1 MTISNI
7 TGSPVSDDDFYDRE
21 WELDVLTRAVQE
33 RNNVLLTAPR
43 RVGKSSLVLA
53 AIAWAR
59 QRSWTCIQVDV
70 QDCDTEASFLE
81 RLVDACRAA
90 GVKPGMLDEL
100 AQAAKRVKRYFAGT
114 GLATP
119 GVTVQVP
126 EEGPEDW
133 REAGRLFQRVL
144 QQEAGG
150 DNWVLIG
157 VDELPIF
164 LAQLLKQPQGTARVD
179 LVLRWLRRLRMQPLK
194 GVSWILCGS
203 VGLDTFVEQHKLVG
217 TINDLQLQ
225 HLGAFPDSIA
235 VEFLMAL
242 GRSSAGRLTLTE
254 ELSRTIVRLVGWS
267 LPYYLQLMFHAV
279 KELAPDLRSA
289 DYPSEADIRAAYEQL
304 LSPHSYSYFAHWDAR
319 LDDQLDAVR
328 SDTARF
334 LLKAICRKDRG
345 IRRDRLRNLL
355 LARSP
360 HADPASIE
368 VELDFALGLLERDG
382 YLMRDKN
389 TWVFRSFLLRDYW
402 RRRFD

>member
-1 MTISNI
+1 MAISNI
-7 TGSPVSDDDFYDRE
+7 TGSPVSDDDFYDRA
-21 WELDVLTRAVQE
+21 WELGVLTRAVQE
-33 RNNVLLTAPR
+33 GNNVLLNAPR
-43 RVGKSSLVLA
+43 RVGKSSLVVA
-53 AIAWAR
+53 AIGWAR
-59 QRSWTCIQVDV
+59 QQSWTCIPVDV
-70 QDCDTEASFLE
+70 QDCDTEGSFLE
-81 RLVDACRAA
+81 RLVDSCRAA
-90 GVKPGMLDEL
+90 DVKPALLDEL
-100 AQAAKRVKRYFAGT
+100 AQTARRLKRYFAGASL
-114 GLATP
+114 GGP

-133 REAGRLFQRVL
+133 REAGRMFQRML
-144 QQEAGG
+144 QQLAGG
-150 DNWVLIG
+150 EQRVLIG

-179 LVLRWLRRLRMQPLK
+179 LVLRWLRSLRTQTQGL
-194 GVSWILCGS
+194 VSWILCGS

-225 HLGAFPDSIA
+225 HLGAFPETIA

-242 GRSSAGRLTLTE
+242 GRSSEGRLTLTE
-254 ELSRTIVRLVGWS
+254 DLSRKIVQLVGWP

-289 DYPSEADIRAAYEQL
+289 GYPSEADIRAAYEQL
-304 LSPHSYSYFAHWDAR
+304 LGPHSYSYFAHWDAR

-334 LLKAICRKDRG
+334 LLKAICRSDRG
-345 IRRDRLRNLL
+345 IRRDRLRNRLL
-355 LARSP
+355 NRSP

-368 VELDFALGLLERDG
+368 SELDFSLGVLERDG
-382 YLMRDKN
+382 YLMRDEN